1 MANLIKKKP
10 MHQTFV
16 FLVAIF
22 SLQITTIISVLNF
35 PNLLVNFGKFDE
47 KNRSQPRKVQKISM
61 SKNGVKSA
69 LRPLFKEL

>member
-1 MANLIKKKP
+1 MASNPQLKSDFC
-10 MHQTFV
+10 H
-16 FLVAIF
+16 FLVDF
-22 SLQITTIISVLNF
+22 CL
-35 PNLLVNFGKFDE
+35 FGQFDE